1 MSAPMAH
8 ALLGASSAYRWMACP
23 GSALL
28 AAEFPDTGS
37 IYAEE
42 GSLAHDLAEKLILHK
57 PTSAIKRKIKK
68 FYADHP
74 ELDGSVEEMT
84 KVLQPYVDFVRE
96 EYNAVKAQ
104 DEGAELLTEQK
115 IDTSRWIPGGFG
127 TTDVA
132 IVGANRLHIIDLKYG
147 KGVPVSAE
155 NNPQIRIY
163 ALGTMDLLDTVYEF
177 GTVQTT
183 IYQPRL
189 DNVSTEAYYVED
201 LEEWGEIVLAPAAQA
216 ALQDDAPMHA
226 GEWCRFC
233 PAKATCW
240 ERTRH
245 NLVTAEAKDKLLT
258 MEQIGQLLCR
268 LDDLVKW
275 AKDVQEH
282 ALASALKGE
291 AVPGWKVV
299 EGRSVRKYTGTE
311 AEIVKQAEG
320 AGFDRALL
328 YETKLLGV
336 SAMEKLMGKKKFAD
350 VLGAY
355 IEKPPGKPTLVE
367 EEDPRPAINNTENA
381 VNDFFNE

>member
-1 MSAPMAH
+1 MSAPSAH
-8 ALLGASSAYRWMACP
+8 ALLGASSAYRWMNCP

-28 AAEFPDTGS
+28 ATQFPNEST

-42 GSLAHDLAEKLILHK
+42 GSLAHDFAEKLILRK
-57 PTSAIKRKIKK
+57 ATTAIKRKVKK
-68 FYADHP
+68 FYSDHP
-74 ELDGSVEEMT
+74 ELDGSVEDMEKT
-84 KVLQPYVDFVRE
+84 LQPYVDFVRE
-96 EYNAVKAQ
+96 EYNRAMAE
-104 DEGAELLTEQK
+104 DPAAELLTEQK

-132 IVGANRLHIIDLKYG
+132 IVGGGKLHIIDLKYG

-155 NNPQIRIY
+155 NNPQIQIY

-177 GTVQTT
+177 DTVQTT

-189 DNVSTEAYYVED
+189 DNVSTEAYYIED
-201 LEEWGEIVLAPAAQA
+201 LEAWGDVVLAPAAQE
-216 ALQDDAPMHA
+216 ALLDDAPMHA

-240 ERTRH
+240 ERARH
-245 NLVTAEAKDKLLT
+245 NLITAEAKDRLLST
-258 MEQIGQLLCR
+258 EQIGALLGH
-268 LDDLVKW
+268 LDELIKW

-282 ALASALKGE
+282 ALSAALRGE
-291 AVPGWKVV
+291 EVPGWKVV
-299 EGRSVRKYTGTE
+299 EGRSVRKYSGSE

-336 SAMEKLMGKKKFAD
+336 SAMEKLMGKKQFND

-367 EEDPRPAINNTENA
+367 EDDPRPAINNTENA
-381 VNDFFNE
+381 INDFFND